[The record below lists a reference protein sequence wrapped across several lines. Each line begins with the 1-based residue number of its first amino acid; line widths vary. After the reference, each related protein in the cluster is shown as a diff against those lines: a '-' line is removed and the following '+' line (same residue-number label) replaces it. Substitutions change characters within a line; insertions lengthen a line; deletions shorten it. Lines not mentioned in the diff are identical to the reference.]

1 MIECYVPVPFPVPE
15 SGELLFGF
23 LPRSLMDLLLQ
34 RFLRYLGMV
43 PVPPKLLP
51 TEDELD
57 GEVVPSSASAWL
69 ALLRFS
75 IELQRE
81 EPRWVMSMG
90 EIRNLGEGELRVGD
104 V

>member
-1 MIECYVPVPFPVPE
+1 
-15 SGELLFGF
+15 
-23 LPRSLMDLLLQ
+23 
-34 RFLRYLGMV
+34 MV

-51 TEDELD
+51 TEDEFE
-57 GEVVPSSASAWL
+57 GEMVPSSASAWLL

-90 EIRNLGEGELRVGD
+90 EIRNLGEGEDRVGD